1 MFVSRL
7 IMQKTLFIILD
18 GSNGKAWKSS
28 VNGCS
33 TRLEQI
39 NEICGEI

>member
-1 MFVSRL
+1 
-7 IMQKTLFIILD
+7 MQPKKTLFIILD
-18 GSNGKAWKSS
+18 GKRWKSS
-28 VNGCS
+28 VTGCS